1 MLCRGHRPRRRGGG
15 RRAQRLRV
23 GKIGLAE
30 AESDEESA
38 GKESEESKD
47 RENKER

>member
-1 MLCRGHRPRRRGGG
+1 MLCRGHRPGRRSGGW
-15 RRAQRLRV
+15 RAQRLSV